1 MCPKVLDSVTCS
13 VWSIDTLF
21 VNSSAN
27 RGCPG
32 QLVTFS
38 IFLLK
43 QRQSQ
48 ISQTED
54 EKQLEDIP
62 VEQGLCPWISL
73 SGSMSSFSLGQFL
86 HFTNTASVSSPTFED
101 RSGFWLCFVLFFSSF
116 MDLGKRNYMA
126 AIRSMDVAKLKEDL
140 PETHGGLC
148 VAEYKMLWKRHNFH
162 SDYFSVPSMG

>member
-1 MCPKVLDSVTCS
+1 M
-13 VWSIDTLF
+13 
-21 VNSSAN
+21 NSSAN

-54 EKQLEDIP
+54 EKQLGDIP
-62 VEQGLCPWISL
+62 VEQAMPLD
-73 SGSMSSFSLGQFL
+73 FSLWQYEQFLSGQFL

-101 RSGFWLCFVLFFSSF
+101 RSGFWLRRVLFRFVVLFFSSF
-116 MDLGKRNYMA
+116 MD
-126 AIRSMDVAKLKEDL
+126 
-140 PETHGGLC
+140 
-148 VAEYKMLWKRHNFH
+148 
-162 SDYFSVPSMG
+162 